1 MTEIPKPGEFYRHFK
16 NRMYQVLAVAAH
28 SETGEKMVVYQALY
42 GDFGVYVRPLL
53 MFMEPVDREKYPDV
67 RQKDRFERVKPGDT
81 GEAVP
86 AELQKDGGAE
96 LSVDLKIPAELKI
109 AAETEILAESE
120 ISQEAEAA
128 AMPLNALFTEFL
140 DADACEAK
148 VDILRRMKGRVG
160 QREVDSLYLCLD
172 AKPDGNTIEEQLDNL
187 IRNLNMQQRYDSSRL
202 RRS

>member
-42 GDFGVYVRPLL
+42 GNFGVYVRPLL

-81 GEAVP
+81 GEAVSV
-86 AELQKDGGAE
+86 ESQKDGG
-96 LSVDLKIPAELKI
+96 P
-109 AAETEILAESE
+109 EILAE
-120 ISQEAEAA
+120 AEES
-128 AMPLNALFTEFL
+128 AMPLDALFTEFL

-172 AKPDGNTIEEQLDNL
+172 AKPDGKTIEEQIDNL